1 MNRRIILALSCMALT
16 NMAHAADPDSDAA
29 RGQTLYRIY
38 CTQCHGVE
46 GDGYGINVADM
57 EVLPRDH
64 TETKEMKTRT
74 DKDLFKAIKFG
85 GKAID
90 KSVLMPNWD
99 GNLSDQQIQDLVKY
113 LRVLCCTQAAKPEG
127 MSP

>member
-1 MNRRIILALSCMALT
+1 MKKTVSVLLT
-16 NMAHAADPDSDAA
+16 LPLLVFTAATTAEDLEQA
-29 RGQTLYRIY
+29 RKLYNVL
-38 CTQCHGVE
+38 CVQCHGVE

-64 TETKEMKTRT
+64 SDSEEMSTRT
-74 DKDLFKAIKFG
+74 DEDLFKVIKHG

-99 GNLSDQQIQDLVKY
+99 GNLSDKQIDMLVKL
-113 LRVLCCTQAAKPEG
+113 LREICCSEQE
-127 MSP
+127 